1 MNMSLKLIKIL
12 IIEMEKSE
20 IHNDEET

>member
-1 MNMSLKLIKIL
+1 MKMSLKLIKIL